1 MNALPRQLLR
11 SAVVVAALGAAAL
24 LAAAHP
30 ALAGEPARLR
40 TLFPRQAPVEAE
52 AGRLVRLVLPPEVLA
67 ACRPDL
73 SDLRLFDAAGA
84 EVPFLVDGGWQPE
97 RRLDLERTFTPEL
110 GAVERSRTDRDTGP
124 SRFRESYTLEIPS
137 DLPRD
142 APWELEVVT
151 ARPRFVK
158 QVEVTAPGPVAADG
172 ERIGEGSVF
181 RLTDPAR
188 ERTAVP
194 LLAFNATRLTVVL
207 EGEDGAYL
215 EPVFRLRTGH
225 SVTGRERAAVPLTV
239 SARREEGGRT
249 VVDLERPRGLV
260 PDALRIA
267 TTTAAWSRPIEVW
280 DEGPGSAGS
289 ALGRATLF
297 RVQALTAVEDL
308 EVPLAPARGDRLR
321 VVLGDGDSPPLADLA
336 FSAVVR
342 RPALLFTLPEAAGA
356 GGAGPGTAGAGG
368 TGGPAVAT
376 LLFGGARA
384 FRPSYDLAN
393 LPPALTRRA
402 TGTAAE
408 VAERLYDPA
417 QVAEARLGPIAA
429 NPDFDPAPAL
439 AFAHHPGAEL
449 DARLYRFRRPLAARP
464 SPEGLVRLRLAPED
478 LAQARPDLA
487 DLRIADGAGRQWAYL
502 LERDA
507 AEERQPVTI
516 DGPESEDGTSR
527 YRLDLAT
534 SPATVVQIVLE
545 TDAPYFDRAFTLTGT
560 APNGGG
566 HGGGEVPLARG
577 RLVRRAGDPRP
588 VAFAFAPVRLE
599 SLELV
604 VEDGD
609 DAPLEFSSGA
619 ATLPLPEVYF
629 AAPAGDYALLLG
641 DPEAGPP
648 RYELAR
654 VRGVVLAV
662 AADDAEAGPLDE
674 NPAFSRRAR
683 LATAPGLQS
692 VLLWVALGLAVV
704 VLAGLTLR
712 LARRED

>member
-1 MNALPRQLLR
+1 MRTIPRQLAPPAL
-11 SAVVVAALGAAAL
+11 VAALGAALL
-24 LAAAHP
+24 LAVAVDPAA
-30 ALAGEPARLR
+30 AAEPARLR

-67 ACRPDL
+67 ACRSDL
-73 SDLRLFDAAGA
+73 SDLRLFDAAGG
-84 EVPFLVDGGWQPE
+84 EVPFLVDGGWEPE
-97 RRLDLERTFTPEL
+97 RRLEVERSFTPEL
-110 GAVERSRTDRDTGP
+110 GAVERSRTDRETGP
-124 SRFRESYTLEIPS
+124 PRFREGYTLLIPN
-137 DLPRD
+137 DFPAD

-151 ARPRFVK
+151 SRPQFVK
-158 QVEVTAPGPVAADG
+158 KVEVTALGPDTALG

-188 ERTAVP
+188 ERTVVP
-194 LLAFNATRLTVVL
+194 LKAFRAAQLAIVL

-225 SVTGRERAAVPLTV
+225 SVAGRERAAVPLVLST
-239 SARREEGGRT
+239 RREEGRRT
-249 VVDLERPRGLV
+249 VADLERPRGLV
-260 PDALRIA
+260 PDALRLA
-267 TTTAAWSRPIEVW
+267 TSTAAFSRPVEVW

-297 RVQALTAVEDL
+297 RVQALTAVE
-308 EVPLAPARGDRLR
+308 EVEIPLGPARGDRLR
-321 VVLGDGDSPPLADLA
+321 VVIGDGDSPALADLA

-342 RPALLFTLPEAAGA
+342 RPALLFTLPRAAGDGGANGA
-356 GGAGPGTAGAGG
+356 GGAGGT
-368 TGGPAVAT
+368 AVAT

-384 FRPSYDLAN
+384 FRPSYDLAA
-393 LPPALTRRA
+393 LPPALAPRA

-417 QVAEARLGPIAA
+417 QVAEARLGPITS

-439 AFAHHPGAEL
+439 AFAHHPGAQL
-449 DARLYRFRRPLAARP
+449 DSRLYRFRRPLAARP
-464 SPEGLVRLRLAPED
+464 SAEGLARLRLAPED
-478 LAQARPDLA
+478 LAHARPDLA

-507 AEERQPVTI
+507 AEERQLLTI

-534 SPATVVQIVLE
+534 SPATVERIVLE
-545 TDAPYFDRAFTLTGT
+545 IDAPYFDRAFTLTGT
-560 APNGGG
+560 APKEAA

-588 VAFAFAPVRLE
+588 VTFAVAPIRLE
-599 SLELV
+599 SLELI

-609 DAPLEFSSGA
+609 DAPLAFSRGVA
-619 ATLPLPEVYF
+619 AMPLPEVYF
-629 AAPAGDYALLLG
+629 AAPAGEYALLLG

-654 VRGVVLAV
+654 VRDVVLAV
-662 AADDAEAGPLDE
+662 AAGDAQAGALAD

-683 LATAPGLQS
+683 LATTPGAQQ
-692 VLLWVALGLAVV
+692 VLLWAALGLAVV
-704 VLAGLTLR
+704 VLAALTLR
-712 LARRED
+712 LTRQG